1 MILYLITSFVLL
13 IINSVQLTNGQ
24 NLSNVELN
32 LTLNN
37 TINPSLNPHINPV
50 VNSIVH
56 SNIKSK
62 LGYSDRCT
70 YNYECDDLLFCSQIL
85 NKCIRKGKMIIKLIG
100 IKIVN

>member
-24 NLSNVELN
+24 NLSNIELK

-37 TINPSLNPHINPV
+37 TINPSLNPYINPV
-50 VNSIVH
+50 VNSIVN

-62 LGYSDRCT
+62 LGHLSKC
-70 YNYECDDLLFCSQIL
+70 NYDDECEDTLFCSQITYQ
-85 NKCIRKGKMIIKLIG
+85 CIQRGKMIIKLIA

>member
-24 NLSNVELN
+24 NLSNIELN

-37 TINPSLNPHINPV
+37 TINPSLNPYINPV
-50 VNSIVH
+50 VNPTVN

-62 LGYSDRCT
+62 RGHLSRCS
-70 YNYECDDLLFCSQIL
+70 YDECEETLFCSPTTHQ
-85 NKCIRKGKMIIKLIG
+85 CIRKGKMIIKLIV